1 MSGPETTGRPTILCA
16 AFSARQIAESARPS
30 GYDALAVDFFA
41 DLDLTAAAKRAEL
54 VTGHYPDGFTDED
67 LLAALDQ
74 LAEGEEPIGFVYG
87 AGFEDRPHLLTEIGK
102 RWPILGTGATASAR
116 LKDPLWFAQI
126 CDRTGVLFPEIALYA
141 PPEDDGWVSKQVGGC
156 GGNHVQW
163 SNAQRPSGNSGT
175 RRYAQRFVRGT
186 RFSLA
191 ALASRGEIRSLG
203 FSRQWVDATEDQPF
217 RYGGAVGPLDPP
229 PSVAKTMRD
238 DLRRIVRSAYE
249 TGTALT
255 GLLSADFVVAGEF
268 VYCLEIN
275 ARFGATVDI
284 FDQPDAP
291 LLKLHIDACNGILP
305 KDLPPYP
312 DAYRASGLAWADA
325 PLTFDENYSWPE
337 WTRDRSSLPHSFETG
352 EPIATVYAEGETET
366 EAMALFQQHIADLRT
381 PAKSENTNQRTDAG
395 QRSSLLAAE
404 VQ

>member
-1 MSGPETTGRPTILCA
+1 MEETDPRPTILCA
-16 AFSARQIAESARPS
+16 AFSARQIAESARLS

-41 DLDLTAAAKRAEL
+41 DLDLNAAAKRAEL
-54 VTGHYPDGFTDED
+54 VAGHYPDGFTDED
-67 LLAALDQ
+67 LLAALDR

-87 AGFEDRPHLLTEIGK
+87 AGFEDRPQLLQMIAN
-102 RWPILGTGATASAR
+102 RWPLLGTNAAAVSR
-116 LKDPLWFAQI
+116 LKDPLWFAQV

-141 PPEDDGWVSKQVGGC
+141 PPEDEGWLSKQVGGC
-156 GGNHVQW
+156 GGNHIQW
-163 SNAQRPSGNSGT
+163 SSAQRPLGGGMA

-186 RFSLA
+186 RYSLA

-203 FSRQWVDATEDQPF
+203 FSRQWVDASENEPF

-229 PSVAKTMRD
+229 QAVAQTMRD

-249 TGTALT
+249 SGTALT
-255 GLLSADFVVAGEF
+255 GLLSADFIVAGKF

-291 LLKLHIDACNGILP
+291 LLKLHLDACAGILP

-325 PLTFDENYSWPE
+325 PLSFDESLVWPD
-337 WTRDRSSLPHSFETG
+337 WTRDRSSLPHSVEAG
-352 EPIATVYAEGETET
+352 EPIATVYAEGETEADA
-366 EAMALFQQHIADLRT
+366 EALFHRRCATLRLGEGQAET
-381 PAKSENTNQRTDAG
+381 GMPPQAAG
-395 QRSSLLAAE
+395 SSMLAAE
-404 VQ
+404 AQ